1 MFYRKKDRFSI
12 RKFKVGVGSVFL
24 GSFLLGV
31 PQVYADEAIEAK
43 AETEVV
49 SATVED
55 TEANAILPDVVP
67 SSVNPEDA
75 STKET
80 PNAAVVNVEEVP
92 SVNVA
97 AQEKPAVSP
106 SVAQKNE
113 SATNAVTPTITETPS
128 SKEQAVPKNES
139 ASQAVAPAIPAK
151 ETPTAPAEKAA
162 ETPTTAA
169 AEKAAPEVSAPKDT
183 LTVSKAQAAE
193 TIQAYSRLSEELK
206 ASFMTRLNQAT
217 DAAALELIANEAKR
231 LQKRSETFP
240 NEGRVIPTGTG
251 FRLGETET
259 PTQGRQVTPKV
270 TVDGTHSTYNV
281 LPTLVANPFKV
292 NLSFEG
298 QELHKDDY
306 FYIEGQD
313 VPVELPRKIV
323 ITNPDTNEEVVIGT
337 VERVGY
343 ESDYYRA
350 QDSQDPTRFDLSA
363 SSDYMS
369 KKIKYKVTF
378 NENVEGLKDVKAEIN
393 RNSNVQTLGVT
404 QPHTVKFKVLV
415 NGQVAA
421 EKDYIQNPLNNGA
434 GTTYRRFG
442 PGDTKPYLR
451 FNTMLYD
458 FRPLGDAEDI
468 AFSKEVENDAIL
480 TFNGEVGGLPNGFVA
495 KIKAKDTN
503 PNPYIW
509 GDNLMLGTRLPV
521 YYMPYDKD
529 GKPQANSTD
538 GSVYV
543 TPKDTYMIIEKISE
557 DKKEATIRFFGDYS
571 RPGIIINGTMHP
583 DKEEAGK
590 TSKFG
595 VTLLKKEWSTANPGN
610 NADLTEKVQVDDP
623 DHPGGSIMVDDPK
636 RPGPAPGFHLV
647 TFFDHNG
654 NPINTRAL
662 QTGGNYR
669 YADSARFTA
678 LPVTASN
685 PEILNKG
692 KVTVHYVDTDGKKL
706 QDPVEA
712 VSEQPVIA
720 PGTENKTQYD
730 TKTDNVRKPTIKS
743 GDVTYK
749 LVSAGD
755 YNVGTVG
762 AENNLETKKLDTV
775 DGEKIIAANDMEG
788 IAPSG
793 DLMQGEHHVTYV
805 YKAVKGNVDVYFVDE
820 NGNTLSPK
828 ETDTTDGNID
838 AAYDTEDDHHKAEI
852 TVNGKVYAF
861 KELSKTNIVDGK
873 EIKTDELN
881 HIGGTTGK
889 IKEGTTHVIKVYA
902 LKPGS
907 VFVNYEDKTTGQP
920 IANKVTDTD
929 NQPDGTKYDTYDR
942 KPEKLDGTDG
952 STYYL
957 AQSKP
962 KDGSAPESG
971 EVTAGVNKEVTY
983 LYEKAGNV
991 KVHYVNTQGE
1001 EIKAPV
1007 DDVVN
1012 GKPGSD
1018 YETADRKDQTIT
1030 KGDVTYVF
1038 KQIQTGQPG
1047 NAPEK
1052 GQIKAGEILH
1062 VTYVYDVPEKP
1073 VEKTGSVFVKFEDKD
1088 GHPIK
1093 DKVLQPND
1101 ENFVID
1107 TDKKPVGD
1115 HYETFDN
1122 KPEKITTKDDKVYY
1136 LAQTEPKE
1144 NSAPEKGEVTE
1155 KDQTVTYIYEQAGSV
1170 VVRYVNEQ
1178 GQLLKDKDVEDE
1190 TNVKP
1195 GTQYNTSE
1203 QKDPTITKDDVEYVF
1218 KEIQTGQPGNEPENG
1233 VVQAGK
1239 TLVVTYV
1246 YAVKPAPEAPKDPQ
1260 YATITYY
1267 DVTDK
1272 QDPTKINEDTKEK
1285 LGEVDKTNGVE
1296 GENSPYTTVKRL
1308 EDYLNKGYELVNDGV
1323 PSPITFDGKA
1333 DNSEDDP
1340 SQKYQVTLKHKTT
1353 PITPDTPQPTP
1364 GTPINP
1370 NDPKGPKWPDL
1381 ANELERTATRTIRYR
1396 YENTPDDDTMKV
1408 FPDVEQT
1415 VKFRRTATV
1424 DHVTGKVTYS
1434 DWKAIVDEAP
1444 AVISGSKEGHTHYN
1458 QADATKAQKDVL
1470 AQTATISKEGVISGL
1485 EDQKILYAPVTPEV
1499 PVPIKQHAT
1508 ITYYDVTDPNNKT
1521 QLGDVDKESGTAGD
1535 KSDYTTDPEKKQ
1547 KRVQEYLDKGY
1558 EVVSDNV
1565 PTPIIF
1571 DNEVDNSDEDPT
1583 QKYEVTLKHAIEPV
1597 DPDSPKDPN
1606 QPINPK
1612 DPDGPKWPDLSK
1624 EDLVREATRTIRYRY
1639 ADKPKV
1645 EDEEVFGDIV
1655 QTVKFK
1661 RTANVDKV
1669 TGKIVSYG
1677 EWMPVVADAP
1687 AEKSKDK
1694 AGYTFDKDAPKET
1707 AMISKE
1713 GVISGIHDQLILYTP
1728 VTAPEAD
1735 KQYATITYYDV
1746 TDPKKPVQLEGV
1758 DKKEGLA
1765 GKESDYT
1772 TASRIKMYTDKGWEL
1787 VSDGVP
1793 NPIVFDDVTDPSQE
1807 KPSQQYIV
1815 TLKHKVT
1822 PVTPDTPDT
1831 PDNPRPKPGDPV
1843 NPEDPRSPRWPNEVG
1858 DLVREATRT
1867 IRYRY
1872 EGKEGNDDE
1881 AVFKDVVQKVRFT
1894 RTVTMD
1900 HVTGT
1905 YTVSPWKAEVAEA
1918 PAVVSPEKDG
1928 YTHYY
1933 KENKAEKDAPA
1944 QTAMI
1949 SETGEITGINDQLI
1963 VYKQQVGSVIVKYVD
1978 EKGNEIKEKVTDTKD
1993 APVGSHYETYDKV
2006 ESTITTKDGD
2016 KTEVYYYKKVDE
2028 KSAPEEGEVTEET
2041 TTVIYVYEKAGNV
2054 VVNYKDKDGKVIKD
2068 PVTDEEN
2075 AEPGKPYDTT
2085 DRIEEEIKTPDGKT
2099 YKRVP
2104 NLTEGKEQG
2113 EVPSGDTAK
2122 VTYIYEEVKGK
2133 VVVHYIDIDGKTIK
2147 EDVVDTPESSTGVG
2161 YDTMEHKLPT
2171 VTKDGKEYELLP
2183 ALTQG
2188 HETGKVVPGTTNV
2201 TYVYRL
2207 KETPPTPA
2215 PADKVGSVVIK
2226 YVNTKG
2232 ETLAT
2237 DINDTVNAKVGTDY
2251 DTTDYKPEKLY
2262 KDGKV
2267 YHYREVKAGSAAEK
2281 GSVIEGTLTVT
2292 YVYEE
2297 YGNYVPYVPNDPE
2310 NPNPK
2315 DPDPKYEL
2323 PKVPYDD
2330 TPKDPKDNPPVPYV
2344 PGHTPKDPNGDPLKP
2359 KDPNDPKKGYV
2370 PPTITDPNDPSQ
2382 DTPIP
2387 YEPNGGYVPFIDDPT
2402 PDPNKPKDPEKVP
2415 YDNTPEDPKDNPPLP
2430 YVPGYRPKDPNG
2442 NPLKPKDPNDPTQG
2456 YIPPTITDPN
2466 DPTKDTPVPYTPAGT
2481 VVVRYKDTDGNVIAP
2496 QVTDTPESD
2505 VGTPYDTTDH
2515 IKPEITFNGHKYV
2528 RVPSKTE
2535 GMENGKVVKGETVVT
2550 YVYQKVGNWI
2560 PLIPGVPGKDRPEIP
2575 YPFDPEHPD
2584 SPIDPTKPN
2593 DPNQPN
2599 TPPVIPYVPGF
2610 EPKDPTDPTGN
2621 TPLKPV
2627 DPKDPNKGYVPPVPN
2642 EPGEDTFIPYVPVG
2656 AKVGSVIVH
2665 YVNTNGE
2672 TIAKDRIDTPVSPVG
2687 TDYDT
2692 TDAKNPENEST
2703 KPERIELKDGT
2714 VYVLVKTMGAETGK
2728 VVEGTTEVTYVYQK
2742 VGNWIPEIPG
2752 VPGKD
2757 RPKLPYPFD
2766 PTDPDSPVDPTKPN
2780 DPNQPNTPPVIPYV
2794 PGYIPNDPNG
2804 NPLKPVDP
2812 NDPKQGYVPPVPNTP
2827 GEDTHIP
2834 YVPEKPAPKEP
2845 GSYVPHI
2852 EDPNPNRPKD
2862 PEKVPYDNT
2871 PEDPQDNPPLPYV
2884 PGYTPKD
2891 PNGNPL
2897 KPKDPNDPTQGY
2909 IPPAITNPEDPS
2921 ENTPVPY
2928 VPNGS
2933 YVPHIE
2939 DPNPNR
2945 PKDPEKVPYD
2955 NTPEDPQDNPPL
2967 PYVPGYTPKDPNGN
2981 PLKPKDP
2988 NDPKQGYIPPT
2999 ITDPNDPTKD
3009 TPVPYTPAGTVVV
3022 RYKDTDGNVIAPQV
3036 TDTPESDVGTP
3047 YDTTDH
3053 IKPEITFNGHKYVRV
3068 SSKTEGMEN
3077 GKVVKGETVVT
3088 YVYQKVGNW
3097 IPEIPGVPEN
3107 GRPSLPYPF
3116 DPANPDSPI
3125 DPNKPGTPIIPYVP
3139 GYTPHD
3145 PAGNPLKPV
3154 DPNDPSKGYIPP
3166 VPKNP
3171 GENTHIPYVPNEPIV
3186 PEDKLVPAKPIP
3198 EKPADPA
3205 KPAEPAKEVTPQ
3217 YMKQGTE
3224 SLPNTGDAAGQ
3235 TGMVYGAAA
3244 LGLTALLAAMKK
3256 KSENED

>member
-1 MFYRKKDRFSI
+1 MFFKRKQRFSI
-12 RKFKVGVGSVFL
+12 RKYKIGVCSV
-24 GSFLLGV
+24 LLGTSIV
-31 PQVYADEAIEAK
+31 MGTNQASAEELVSTEPVLSTDNQVDD
-43 AETEVV
+43 
-49 SATVED
+49 SSLED
-55 TEANAILPDVVP
+55 TTTVSEESADLVQESNSVEEGTNVVVTPVIDETTESIATALHLVVHTKVTVVNATNL
-67 SSVNPEDA
+67 NAGE
-75 STKET
+75 K
-80 PNAAVVNVEEVP
+80 AAVEALVRADNNLGESYQVIVANDGTVRVLENGVEVASLPCEEIIEVAVYTEEVSP
-92 SVNVA
+92 EVTELEEEAMPTTNV
-97 AQEKPAVSP
+97 V
-106 SVAQKNE
+106 
-113 SATNAVTPTITETPS
+113 TAVTPNTVVPTEDVASTTDLEAVKAEKIRSVNTFTSLTPTVRGEYVS
-128 SKEQAVPKNES
+128 RLQQAVD
-139 ASQAVAPAIPAK
+139 V
-151 ETPTAPAEKAA
+151 
-162 ETPTTAA
+162 
-169 AEKAAPEVSAPKDT
+169 
-183 LTVSKAQAAE
+183 
-193 TIQAYSRLSEELK
+193 
-206 ASFMTRLNQAT
+206 
-217 DAAALELIANEAKR
+217 AALNIIAEEARR
-231 LQKRSETFP
+231 LQRRAAFP
-240 NEGRVIPTGTG
+240 NQGEPLTTGTG
-251 FRLGETET
+251 FRVGETPAT
-259 PTQGRQVTPKV
+259 PTATEGRKVTPKV
-270 TVDGTHSTYNV
+270 TVEGTNSALNV
-281 LPTLVANPFKV
+281 APTLVANPFKV

-313 VPVELPRKIV
+313 APVELPRKIV
-323 ITNPDTNEEVVIGT
+323 ITNPDTKEEVVIGT

-363 SSDYMS
+363 SSDYMT

-393 RNSNVQTLGVT
+393 RNANIQTVAVSK
-404 QPHTVKFKVLV
+404 PHTAKFKVLV
-415 NGQVAA
+415 NDDVVV
-421 EKDYIQNPLNNGA
+421 EKEYTQNPFNNGVQTNG
-434 GTTYRRFG
+434 GTSYAQKG
-442 PGDTKPYLR
+442 PGDSKPYLR

-458 FRPLGDAEDI
+458 FRPLGEPEDI

-521 YYMPYDKD
+521 YYVPYDKD

-538 GSVYV
+538 ESVYV

-571 RPGIIINGTMHP
+571 KPGFFINGTMHP

-595 VTLLKKEWSTANPGN
+595 VKLLNKEWSTANPGN
-610 NADLTEKVQVDDP
+610 SADLHHRKQIDDPDNPGKSITVDDP
-623 DHPGGSIMVDDPK
+623 DKPGD
-636 RPGPAPGFHLV
+636 APGFHLL

-654 NPINTRAL
+654 NPINARAN

-685 PEILNKG
+685 PEIINKG
-692 KVTVHYVDTDGKKL
+692 TVIVNYVDTDGNKIEEPVTVVA
-706 QDPVEA
+706 DRPVETNGVKA
-712 VSEQPVIA
+712 M
-720 PGTENKTQYD
+720 YD
-730 TKTDNVRKPTIKS
+730 TLGNISPEIKHN
-743 GDVTYK
+743 GVTYK
-749 LVSAGD
+749 PAPVNPETPYA
-755 YNVGTVG
+755 VGT
-762 AENNLETKKLDTV
+762 L
-775 DGEKIIAANDMEG
+775 GEKGNLVTSNKEGVIAANDPKG

-793 DLMQGEHHVTYV
+793 DLMQGTHHVTYV

-820 NGNTLSPK
+820 KGNTLSPK
-828 ETDTTDGNID
+828 ENDTTDGNID
-838 AAYDTEDDHHKAEI
+838 AAYDTDDNHHKPEI

-873 EIKTDELN
+873 KIETDELN
-881 HIGGTTGK
+881 HIGGTTGN

-920 IANKVTDTD
+920 IAKKVTDTD
-929 NQPDGTKYDTYDR
+929 NKPDGTEYDTYDR
-942 KPEKLDGTDG
+942 KPEKLEGTDG

-1001 EIKAPV
+1001 EIQAPV

-1047 NAPEK
+1047 NASEK
-1052 GQIKAGEILH
+1052 GQIKAGETLH

-1073 VEKTGSVFVKFEDKD
+1073 VEKTGSVFVKFEDKM
-1088 GHPIK
+1088 GNPIK
-1093 DKVLQPND
+1093 DKDLQPND

-1107 TDKKPVGD
+1107 TDKKPVGE

-1155 KDQTVTYIYEQAGSV
+1155 NDQTVTYVYEQAGSV

-1203 QKDPTITKDDVEYVF
+1203 QKDPTITKDNVEYVF

-1260 YATITYY
+1260 HATITYY

-1272 QDPTKINEDTKEK
+1272 KDPTKINEDDKEQ
-1285 LGEVDKTNGVE
+1285 LGDVDKTNGVE

-1333 DNSEDDP
+1333 DTSEDDP
-1340 SQKYQVTLKHKTT
+1340 SQKFEVTLKHKTT
-1353 PITPDTPQPTP
+1353 PITPDTPQPKP

-1370 NDPKGPKWPDL
+1370 NNPDGPKWPDL

-1408 FPDVEQT
+1408 FPDVVQT

-1458 QADATKAQKDVL
+1458 QADDTKVQKDVL
-1470 AQTATISKEGVISGL
+1470 AQTAMISKDGVISGL

-1508 ITYYDVTDPNNKT
+1508 ITYKDVTDPANPT
-1521 QLGDVDKESGTAGD
+1521 QLGDVDKESGVAGD
-1535 KSDYTTDPEKKQ
+1535 KSDYTTNPEKKQ
-1547 KRVQEYLDKGY
+1547 KRVQDYLDKGY
-1558 EVVSDNV
+1558 EVVDDNV

-1606 QPINPK
+1606 QPINPNN
-1612 DPDGPKWPDLSK
+1612 PEGPKWPVIDK
-1624 EDLVREATRTIRYRY
+1624 ANVEKTATRTIRYRY
-1639 ADKPKV
+1639 KDKPGIN
-1645 EDEEVFGDIV
+1645 EEAVFDDIV

-1669 TGKIVSYG
+1669 TGEIVGYG
-1677 EWMPVVADAP
+1677 EWVPVDPTAP
-1687 AEKSKDK
+1687 AVKSKDK
-1694 AGYTFDKDAPKET
+1694 VGYTFDKDAPAET
-1707 AMISKE
+1707 AMISTD
-1713 GVISGIHDQLILYTP
+1713 GVISGISDQLVLYAP

-1746 TDPKKPVQLEGV
+1746 TDPENPVQIEGV
-1758 DKKEGLA
+1758 DKTEGQA
-1765 GKESDYT
+1765 GDTSDYT
-1772 TASRIKMYTDKGWEL
+1772 TETRIKMYTDKGWEL

-1793 NPIVFDDVTDPSQE
+1793 KPIVLDNKPDASQE
-1807 KPSQQYIV
+1807 KPSQQFIV

-1831 PDNPRPKPGDPV
+1831 PENPRPKPGDPV
-1843 NPEDPRSPRWPNEVG
+1843 NPEDPRTPVWPNEVG

-1881 AVFKDVVQKVRFT
+1881 AVFKDDVQKVRFT

-1918 PAVVSPEKDG
+1918 PAVVSPEKAG
-1928 YTHYY
+1928 YSHYY
-1933 KENKAEKDAPA
+1933 KANPNEKDAPKE
-1944 QTAMI
+1944 TAMI
-1949 SETGEITGINDQLI
+1949 SETGEITGLHDQLI
-1963 VYKQQVGSVIVKYVD
+1963 VYVRGQ
-1978 EKGNEIKEKVTDTKD
+1978 
-1993 APVGSHYETYDKV
+1993 
-2006 ESTITTKDGD
+2006 
-2016 KTEVYYYKKVDE
+2016 
-2028 KSAPEEGEVTEET
+2028 
-2041 TTVIYVYEKAGNV
+2041 
-2054 VVNYKDKDGKVIKD
+2054 
-2068 PVTDEEN
+2068 
-2075 AEPGKPYDTT
+2075 
-2085 DRIEEEIKTPDGKT
+2085 
-2099 YKRVP
+2099 
-2104 NLTEGKEQG
+2104 
-2113 EVPSGDTAK
+2113 
-2122 VTYIYEEVKGK
+2122 
-2133 VVVHYIDIDGKTIK
+2133 
-2147 EDVVDTPESSTGVG
+2147 
-2161 YDTMEHKLPT
+2161 
-2171 VTKDGKEYELLP
+2171 
-2183 ALTQG
+2183 
-2188 HETGKVVPGTTNV
+2188 
-2201 TYVYRL
+2201 
-2207 KETPPTPA
+2207 
-2215 PADKVGSVVIK
+2215 
-2226 YVNTKG
+2226 
-2232 ETLAT
+2232 
-2237 DINDTVNAKVGTDY
+2237 
-2251 DTTDYKPEKLY
+2251 
-2262 KDGKV
+2262 
-2267 YHYREVKAGSAAEK
+2267 
-2281 GSVIEGTLTVT
+2281 
-2292 YVYEE
+2292 
-2297 YGNYVPYVPNDPE
+2297 YVPYIPQDPANPTDPE
-2310 NPNPK
+2310 
-2315 DPDPKYEL
+2315 DPH
-2323 PKVPYDD
+2323 
-2330 TPKDPKDNPPVPYV
+2330 N
-2344 PGHTPKDPNGDPLKP
+2344 
-2359 KDPNDPKKGYV
+2359 
-2370 PPTITDPNDPSQ
+2370 PTIPG
-2382 DTPIP
+2382 
-2387 YEPNGGYVPFIDDPT
+2387 EPGEEL
-2402 PDPNKPKDPEKVP
+2402 EKVP
-2415 YDNTPEDPKDNPPLP
+2415 YDETPEDPKDDPRLP
-2430 YVPGYRPKDPNG
+2430 DVPGYIPVDPMDPTNPLPKDPG
-2442 NPLKPKDPNDPTQG
+2442 G
-2456 YIPPTITDPN
+2456 YIPPT
-2466 DPTKDTPVPYTPAGT
+2466 PTNPKETPVPYLPAGT
-2481 VVVRYKDTDGNVIAP
+2481 VVVRYEDTEGNTIKDQI
-2496 QVTDTPESD
+2496 TDTEKSL
-2505 VGTPYDTTDH
+2505 VGTPYDTTDDMNPKGELT
-2515 IKPEITFNGHKYV
+2515 KPTEITFNGDKYV
-2528 RVPSKTE
+2528 LVPSKTRGE
-2535 GMENGKVVKGETVVT
+2535 ETGKVVKGETVVT
-2550 YVYQKVGNWI
+2550 YVYQKVGSWI

-2584 SPIDPTKPN
+2584 SPIDPKKPN
-2593 DPNQPN
+2593 DPDKPN

-2610 EPKDPTDPTGN
+2610 EPKDPTDPSGN
-2621 TPLKPV
+2621 TPLIPV
-2627 DPKDPNKGYVPPVPN
+2627 DPEDPKQGYVPPVPN

-2672 TIAKDRIDTPVSPVG
+2672 TIAKDRIDTPISPVG

-2692 TDAKNPENEST
+2692 TDSMNPENEST
-2703 KPERIELKDGT
+2703 KPERIELEDGT

-2742 VGNWIPEIPG
+2742 VGSWIPEIPG
-2752 VPGKD
+2752 VPSKD

-2766 PTDPDSPVDPTKPN
+2766 PENPDSPVDPTKPN

-2794 PGYIPNDPNG
+2794 PGYIPNDPEG

-2812 NDPKQGYVPPVPNTP
+2812 EDPKQGYVPPVPNKP

-2834 YVPEKPAPKEP
+2834 YVPENPATPEKPDPMKPGNYVPYVPKDPENP
-2845 GSYVPHI
+2845 NPKDPDPNYDLPKVPYDETPENPKDNPPLPYVPGHTPKDPDGNPLKPKDPNDPTQGYIPPTITNPEDPSEDTPVPYVPNGSYVPHI
-2852 EDPNPNRPKD
+2852 EDPDPNRPKD
-2862 PEKVPYDNT
+2862 PDKVPYDET

-2891 PNGNPL
+2891 PDGNPL

-2909 IPPAITNPEDPS
+2909 IPPTITNPEDPS
-2921 ENTPVPY
+2921 EDTPVPY

-2939 DPNPNR
+2939 DPDPNR
-2945 PKDPEKVPYD
+2945 PKDPNKVPYD
-2955 NTPEDPQDNPPL
+2955 ETPEDPQDNPPL
-2967 PYVPGYTPKDPNGN
+2967 PYVPGYE
-2981 PLKPKDP
+2981 PKDP
-2988 NDPKQGYIPPT
+2988 NDPTGNTPLKPVDPNDPTKGYIPPT
-2999 ITDPNDPTKD
+2999 ITEPNDPTKD
-3009 TPVPYTPAGTVVV
+3009 TLVPYKPVGTVIV
-3022 RYKDTDGNVIAPQV
+3022 RYKDTDGNEIAEPVI
-3036 TDTPESDVGTP
+3036 DTPTSNVGTP

-3053 IKPEITFNGHKYVRV
+3053 IKPEITHDGHKYVLV
-3068 SSKTEGMEN
+3068 PSKTEGMEN

-3088 YVYQKVGNW
+3088 YIYQKVGNW
-3097 IPEIPGVPEN
+3097 IPEIPGVPNEE
-3107 GRPSLPYPF
+3107 RPVVPYPF
-3116 DPANPDSPI
+3116 DPENPDSPV
-3125 DPNKPGTPIIPYVP
+3125 DPNKPGVPPIPFVP
-3139 GYTPHD
+3139 GYIPND
-3145 PAGNPLKPV
+3145 PDGNPLKPV
-3154 DPNDPSKGYIPP
+3154 DPNDPTKGYIPP
-3166 VPKNP
+3166 VPTNP
-3171 GENTHIPYVPNEPIV
+3171 GEDLHIPYVPTTPEV
-3186 PEDKLVPAKPIP
+3186 PEQP
-3198 EKPADPA
+3198 EKPEVPSEPS
-3205 KPAEPAKEVTPQ
+3205 KPATPEQPGKDEV
-3217 YMKQGTE
+3217 KK
-3224 SLPNTGDAAGQ
+3224 SSVLPNTGETDS
-3235 TGMVYGAAA
+3235 VLPWSAAA
-3244 LGLTALLAAMKK
+3244 LSILAGLGLVARGRK
-3256 KSENED
+3256 EEE